1 MSSWR
6 DMFLY
11 AYDATERIDDIADE
25 LAVKRRERMDEFRVM
40 KQEAEE
46 RAKEKMEERRAEMKA
61 SRREHMQAFA
71 AEANLATKD
80 DVTELKKLVEAL
92 SKKVDK
98 LSKK

>member
-6 DMFLY
+6 DVFLY
-11 AYDATERIDDIADE
+11 AYDATERIDDIAED
-25 LAVKRRERMDEFRVM
+25 LAVKRQERMDEFRVM
-40 KQEAEE
+40 KEEAGA
-46 RAKEKMEERRAEMKA
+46 RAKAKMEERRVEMKE
-61 SRREHMQAFA
+61 SRREHIQAFA

-80 DVTELKKLVEAL
+80 EVAELKKLLVAL

>member
-6 DMFLY
+6 DVFLY

-25 LAVKRRERMDEFRVM
+25 LAVKRTERMQEFRTM
-40 KQEAEE
+40 KQEAEA
-46 RAKEKMEERRAEMKA
+46 RAKVKMDERRAEMKE

-80 DVTELKKLVEAL
+80 DLAELKKLIETL

>member
-6 DMFLY
+6 DIFLY

-25 LAVKRRERMDEFRVM
+25 LAVKRQERMDEFRAM
-40 KQEAEE
+40 KHEAET
-46 RAKEKMEERRAEMKA
+46 RAKAKMDERRAEMKE
-61 SRREHMQAFA
+61 SRREHMRAFA
-71 AEANLATKD
+71 AEANLATKED
-80 DVTELKKLVEAL
+80 LAELKKLLAAL